1 MKQCNVEYKQYSI
14 TVQQTTPYETNH
26 SLRSRSW
33 FLLFLYMNHPSMTAN
48 TMNQM
53 AQLWYSITHDKMEY
67 SDTIMNQI
75 QALNKE
81 FKGMSMSSSK

>member
-14 TVQQTTPYETNH
+14 TVQQTT
-26 SLRSRSW
+26 L
-33 FLLFLYMNHPSMTAN
+33 
-48 TMNQM
+48 
-53 AQLWYSITHDKMEY
+53 THDKMEY